1 MRLPREKLHLLM
13 IDPYFRKI
21 NKYNPQFCVPP
32 LFAQYN
38 ALFCQVWQLSYWK
51 IWQQSGVCTER
62 YLWNNER
69 TFCRWKGEPW
79 TNSQSV
85 LKGVIPP
92 DLFSSFLLMKKW
104 FRQESDLDNEKL
116 IGVADSVILSLLSNS
131 DTGAH
136 NNANRHHCIWPGSK
150 RKKNWSSSNFT
161 PGNFLKVKGMRFPLR
176 DRSYP
181 KRIEGFRGY
190 SKISEEVSKSS
201 NVASP

>member
-69 TFCRWKGEPW
+69 TFCRWKDEPW
-79 TNSQSV
+79 TNPQSV
-85 LKGVIPP
+85 LKGFIPP

-150 RKKNWSSSNFT
+150 RKKIEAQAISRLAT
-161 PGNFLKVKGMRFPLR
+161 FLKSKAWGFLYETDHIRRGSRVSEDIQKFPKKFRR
-176 DRSYP
+176 DLT
-181 KRIEGFRGY
+181 
-190 SKISEEVSKSS
+190 
-201 NVASP
+201 

>member
-1 MRLPREKLHLLM
+1 M
-13 IDPYFRKI
+13 
-21 NKYNPQFCVPP
+21 PP

-79 TNSQSV
+79 TNPQSV
-85 LKGVIPP
+85 LKGFIPP

-116 IGVADSVILSLLSNS
+116 IGVADSMILNLLSNR

-150 RKKNWSSSNFT
+150 RKKIEAQAISRLAT
-161 PGNFLKVKGMRFPLR
+161 FLKSKEGMRFPLR